1 MNYGFFRVASVSTPV
16 TVADP
21 LANAHNIIATFAT
34 LAEQDVDMAVYPE
47 MAVPAY
53 TCGDLFH
60 NRQLLDGV
68 AEAVDIIKQSSVD
81 APSTLIIVGAP

>member
-1 MNYGFFRVASVSTPV
+1 
-16 TVADP
+16 
-21 LANAHNIIATFAT
+21 
-34 LAEQDVDMAVYPE
+34 MAVYPE

-81 APSTLIIVGAP
+81 APSTLIIVGAPYEYNNSLYNCAIAVCNGEIVAIAPKTYIPNYNGPV